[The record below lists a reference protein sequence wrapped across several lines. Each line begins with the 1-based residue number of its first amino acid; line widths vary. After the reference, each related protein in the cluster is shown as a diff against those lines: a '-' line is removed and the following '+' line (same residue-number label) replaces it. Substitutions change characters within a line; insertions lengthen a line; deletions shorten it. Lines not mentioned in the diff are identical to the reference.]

1 MADPASLQATLMPN
15 RSPRLGQP
23 GAAASKGARA
33 GEASP
38 VSVSE
43 AAVDE
48 ALKPVQLERLKV
60 EVAEVRAQL
69 DRHGV
74 DIQMEPQDGLEP
86 AIIRMIDRES
96 GETIRQ
102 IPPKEWLEMRRNL
115 MEGKGMIVSTIA

>member
-1 MADPASLQATLMPN
+1 MPT
-15 RSPRLGQP
+15 RTPRLGQP
-23 GAAASKGARA
+23 GAADSKGARA
-33 GEASP
+33 GEAP
-38 VSVSE
+38 TVSVSE
-43 AAVDE
+43 AATEE

-74 DIQMEPQDGLEP
+74 DIHMEPQDGLEP
-86 AIIRMIDRES
+86 AIIRMVDRDT